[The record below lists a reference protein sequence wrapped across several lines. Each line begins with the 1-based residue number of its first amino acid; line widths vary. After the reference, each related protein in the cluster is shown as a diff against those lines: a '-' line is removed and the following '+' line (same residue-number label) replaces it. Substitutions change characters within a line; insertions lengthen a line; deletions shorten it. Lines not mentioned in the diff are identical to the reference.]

1 MTSVYSGENVLIS
14 NFTSKE
20 ELIGVSVIKQH
31 IFLITTILWQ
41 IWYESN
47 ITIYFQA
54 VIAST
59 FIPIFSGIMPTR
71 FRGVPVIDGG
81 FSVNQVVI
89 EKGKTLTV
97 SPLSGDA
104 HICPQDHSPGDAAEI
119 MRVCNTK
126 LFSYY

>member
-1 MTSVYSGENVLIS
+1 MGID
-14 NFTSKE
+14 K
-20 ELIGVSVIKQH
+20 
-31 IFLITTILWQ
+31 
-41 IWYESN
+41 
-47 ITIYFQA
+47 IYDSLQA

-81 FSVNQVVI
+81 FSVNQVVLDR
-89 EKGKTLTV
+89 EKTLTV

-119 MRVCNTK
+119 MRV
-126 LFSYY
+126 

>member
-1 MTSVYSGENVLIS
+1 
-14 NFTSKE
+14 
-20 ELIGVSVIKQH
+20 
-31 IFLITTILWQ
+31 
-41 IWYESN
+41 
-47 ITIYFQA
+47 
-54 VIAST
+54 
-59 FIPIFSGIMPTR
+59 MPTR

-119 MRVCNTK
+119 MRVCNK
-126 LFSYY
+126 KVNYLLLILVFQRLSELVLLKEFYLPQ

>member
-1 MTSVYSGENVLIS
+1 
-14 NFTSKE
+14 
-20 ELIGVSVIKQH
+20 
-31 IFLITTILWQ
+31 
-41 IWYESN
+41 
-47 ITIYFQA
+47 
-54 VIAST
+54 
-59 FIPIFSGIMPTR
+59 MPTR

-119 MRVCNTK
+119 MRVCNK
-126 LFSYY
+126 KVNYLLLISELVFQRLSELVLLKEFYLLQ

>member
-1 MTSVYSGENVLIS
+1 
-14 NFTSKE
+14 
-20 ELIGVSVIKQH
+20 
-31 IFLITTILWQ
+31 
-41 IWYESN
+41 
-47 ITIYFQA
+47 
-54 VIAST
+54 
-59 FIPIFSGIMPTR
+59 MPTR

-126 LFSYY
+126 LNYLLLVLVFQRLFQLVL

>member
-1 MTSVYSGENVLIS
+1 M
-14 NFTSKE
+14 
-20 ELIGVSVIKQH
+20 
-31 IFLITTILWQ
+31 
-41 IWYESN
+41 
-47 ITIYFQA
+47 TIYFQA

-119 MRVCNTK
+119 MRVCNK
-126 LFSYY
+126 KVNYLVLISESIKRLSELVLLKEFHLLQ

>member
-1 MTSVYSGENVLIS
+1 
-14 NFTSKE
+14 
-20 ELIGVSVIKQH
+20 
-31 IFLITTILWQ
+31 
-41 IWYESN
+41 
-47 ITIYFQA
+47 
-54 VIAST
+54 
-59 FIPIFSGIMPTR
+59 MPTR

-119 MRVCNTK
+119 MRVCNTTLNYLLLV
-126 LFSYY
+126 LFQRLSGLILLKEFHLLQ

>member
-1 MTSVYSGENVLIS
+1 
-14 NFTSKE
+14 
-20 ELIGVSVIKQH
+20 
-31 IFLITTILWQ
+31 
-41 IWYESN
+41 
-47 ITIYFQA
+47 
-54 VIAST
+54 
-59 FIPIFSGIMPTR
+59 MPTR

-119 MRVCNTK
+119 MRVCNK
-126 LFSYY
+126 KVNYLLLLSELVFQRLSELVLLKEFYLLQ

>member
-1 MTSVYSGENVLIS
+1 
-14 NFTSKE
+14 
-20 ELIGVSVIKQH
+20 
-31 IFLITTILWQ
+31 
-41 IWYESN
+41 
-47 ITIYFQA
+47 
-54 VIAST
+54 
-59 FIPIFSGIMPTR
+59 MPTR

-119 MRVCNTK
+119 MRVCNK
-126 LFSYY
+126 KVNYLLLISESLVFQRLSELVLLKEFYLLQ

>member
-1 MTSVYSGENVLIS
+1 M
-14 NFTSKE
+14 
-20 ELIGVSVIKQH
+20 
-31 IFLITTILWQ
+31 
-41 IWYESN
+41 
-47 ITIYFQA
+47 
-54 VIAST
+54 
-59 FIPIFSGIMPTR
+59 
-71 FRGVPVIDGG
+71 PVIDGG

-126 LFSYY
+126 LN